1 MPLVAMLAAGVAPD
15 AQAACRMPELSVDAA
30 AVHSRWRE
38 FDAQQRRLLLEQGT
52 LRRSGLG
59 VSSNCLGGE
68 TMLAW
73 RRTVGTRDYDG
84 LSNVGAPIQT
94 VSQLRADEWQL
105 SHRQPI
111 AGPWSLSARLS
122 SYRLHRDLA
131 GVGAVQGYPEQFT
144 YWQAALGAR
153 LALPVGAS
161 LQLAAD
167 AWWGGGPA
175 GRLALRLPTADPTSL
190 SLGTTRSAELALR
203 LQPRHPAGTGWTWDA
218 GIEQRLTLLAAGPPG
233 ALMRNGA
240 LVGGAAQ
247 PRTRQ
252 GEFALGGRVGLRF

>member
-1 MPLVAMLAAGVAPD
+1 MVAGGAPD
-15 AQAACRMPELSVDAA
+15 VRAACRMPELSVEAA
-30 AVHSRWRE
+30 AVRSRWRE
-38 FDAQQRRLLLEQGT
+38 VDAQQRALVLEQGT
-52 LRRSGLG
+52 LWRSGLG
-59 VSSNCLGGE
+59 ASSNCLGGE
-68 TMLAW
+68 TTLAW
-73 RRTVGTRDYDG
+73 HHAVGSRDYDG
-84 LSNVGAPIQT
+84 LSSVGAPIQT
-94 VSQLRADEWQL
+94 VSRLRADEWHL

-111 AGPWSLSARLS
+111 AGPWALSARLS
-122 SYRLHRDLA
+122 AVRLRRDLA

-161 LQLAAD
+161 LLVAAD

-190 SLGTTRSAELALR
+190 TLGTTRTAELALR
-203 LQPRHPAGTGWTWDA
+203 LQPRQPAGKGWTWDA
-218 GIEQRLTLLAAGPPG
+218 AMEQRLTLLAAGPPG